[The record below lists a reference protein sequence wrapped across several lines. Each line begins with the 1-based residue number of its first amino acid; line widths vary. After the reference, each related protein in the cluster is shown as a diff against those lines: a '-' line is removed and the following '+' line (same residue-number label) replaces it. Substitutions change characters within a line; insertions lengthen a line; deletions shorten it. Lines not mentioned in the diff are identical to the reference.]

1 MDRRVDDPT
10 DSGLRLHTF
19 GFDGQPAG
27 DTSAFLRAVAV
38 ELPEARQDSAF
49 HADVANADKLADA
62 WSLRDES
69 HLRGSNDTNATMDVF
84 AIAQAALIIMGG
96 NLSPATKPC
105 DSCGGEFEIGSFSK
119 KEWRA
124 AGWGRCRSCVQ
135 KGKRARY
142 SDFYRPAVPG
152 SSKIDGGILCHPD
165 HPDPLAAILREYL
178 TEDYGTDCVER
189 LIKAALEYPTTFKHY
204 LRLYYYK
211 LYLLDSLKKAG
222 VPSDVVLN
230 LRRAIYDIP
239 DYFRRDGKLTSSTFH
254 QFTDPI
260 RQAMSKGKKKLRLA
274 CKKVFLAMDE
284 VSERVPL
291 NDIKKYVDG
300 DTAEAMTREE
310 LIERR
315 ADEAGFVPSIERLVD
330 DLVPML
336 RPEHRDHID
345 RFLMGPNG
353 TPLTSEQRKHP
364 DWIKL
369 VRLCFN
375 FYVGSKRNDRIDA
388 GIFNRCV
395 ERQRDEFRQQA
406 TESQRYKPIDLGL
419 PLRRRC
425 DNCGVDKAL
434 AEWLYPYCTSC
445 NAYWLSPNFRRMDRL
460 NRCCPICLLPPKSAE
475 FSYTL
480 RCGHTLHLKCLEYAR
495 SVRAE
500 CPGENIL
507 SVCPVCSD
515 PITDDLEKVVFVQDV
530 WPEHMEWW
538 PGPDHLDVAFSAES
552 AAECAHLAAS
562 AAVRDLS
569 ALVYYHQH
577 LAEAVAAKEKFW
589 EDEVVRALLKVKS
602 PACFCESLRLLPCRD
617 SVDAATKEEVT

>member
-49 HADVANADKLADA
+49 HADVANADKVADA

-178 TEDYGTDCVER
+178 AEDYGTDCVER

-260 RQAMSKGKKKLRLA
+260 RQAMSKGKKKT
-274 CKKVFLAMDE
+274 E
-284 VSERVPL
+284 VGVQKGLPRH
-291 NDIKKYVDG
+291 G
-300 DTAEAMTREE
+300 R
-310 LIERR
+310 
-315 ADEAGFVPSIERLVD
+315 
-330 DLVPML
+330 
-336 RPEHRDHID
+336 
-345 RFLMGPNG
+345 
-353 TPLTSEQRKHP
+353 
-364 DWIKL
+364 
-369 VRLCFN
+369 
-375 FYVGSKRNDRIDA
+375 
-388 GIFNRCV
+388 
-395 ERQRDEFRQQA
+395 
-406 TESQRYKPIDLGL
+406 SQR
-419 PLRRRC
+419 
-425 DNCGVDKAL
+425 
-434 AEWLYPYCTSC
+434 
-445 NAYWLSPNFRRMDRL
+445 
-460 NRCCPICLLPPKSAE
+460 
-475 FSYTL
+475 
-480 RCGHTLHLKCLEYAR
+480 AR
-495 SVRAE
+495 A
-500 CPGENIL
+500 
-507 SVCPVCSD
+507 
-515 PITDDLEKVVFVQDV
+515 
-530 WPEHMEWW
+530 PE
-538 PGPDHLDVAFSAES
+538 
-552 AAECAHLAAS
+552 
-562 AAVRDLS
+562 
-569 ALVYYHQH
+569 
-577 LAEAVAAKEKFW
+577 
-589 EDEVVRALLKVKS
+589 
-602 PACFCESLRLLPCRD
+602 
-617 SVDAATKEEVT
+617 

>member
-1 MDRRVDDPT
+1 MDTGQRLALF
-10 DSGLRLHTF
+10 GL
-19 GFDGQPAG
+19 DGQPAG
-27 DTSAFLRAVAV
+27 DTSAFLRAVEV
-38 ELPEARQDSAF
+38 KLPEERQDTEF
-49 HADVANADKLADA
+49 HTDMENANKLADA
-62 WSLRDES
+62 WSLREES
-69 HLRGSNDTNATMDVF
+69 YLKGLNDTNAAMEVF
-84 AIAQAALIIMGG
+84 ARAQHELIIMGI
-96 NLSPATKPC
+96 NLPPATKPC
-105 DSCGGEFEIGSFSK
+105 DSCGGEFEIGSFSR
-119 KEWRA
+119 KEWIA

-135 KGKRARY
+135 NGNPVRY
-142 SDFYRPAVPG
+142 SEYYRPAVPY
-152 SSKIDGGILCHPD
+152 SSKIDDSNLCHPD
-165 HPDPLAAILREYL
+165 SLAAILREYFA
-178 TEDYGTDCVER
+178 EDYGEDCVER
-189 LIKAALEYPTTFKHY
+189 LIKAASEYPMTFKHY

-211 LYLLDSLKKAG
+211 YKLLSGLKKAG
-222 VPSDVVLN
+222 ESSDVVN
-230 LRRAIYDIP
+230 NVRRAIYDIP
-239 DYFRRDGKLTSSTFH
+239 DYYGKDPTFRKVTER
-254 QFTDPI
+254 I

-345 RFLMGPNG
+345 RFRMGPNG
-353 TPLTSEQRKHP
+353 TPLTPEQRKHP

-375 FYVGSKRNDRIDA
+375 FYVGSKRRDRSDA
-388 GIFNRCV
+388 GVCNRGV
-395 ERQRDEFRQQA
+395 ERQRDECRQQA
-406 TESQRYKPIDLGL
+406 TEAQRHKPIGLGL

-530 WPEHMEWW
+530 WPEHMGLW
-538 PGPDHLDVAFSAES
+538 PGAPDPHDVAFVAER
-552 AAECAHLAAS
+552 AAKGAYLAAS
-562 AAVRDLS
+562 AAVRD
-569 ALVYYHQH
+569 
-577 LAEAVAAKEKFW
+577 AKKKVSDAIAMGVW
-589 EDEVVRALLKVKS
+589 EDIWRGREADTD
-602 PACFCESLRLLPCRD
+602 SLGA
-617 SVDAATKEEVT
+617 SS

>member
-1 MDRRVDDPT
+1 MCERRAPTALAEMDRVLMDRRQDDPT

-38 ELPEARQDSAF
+38 ELPEERQDSAF
-49 HADVANADKLADA
+49 HTDVANADTLADA

-69 HLRGSNDTNATMDVF
+69 HLKGSNDTNATMDVF

-152 SSKIDGGILCHPD
+152 SSKIDGGILSNPD

-178 TEDYGTDCVER
+178 AEDYGEDCVER

-222 VPSDVVLN
+222 VPADVVLN

-291 NDIKKYVDG
+291 NDIKKYVGG

-315 ADEAGFVPSIERLVD
+315 ADEASR
-330 DLVPML
+330 
-336 RPEHRDHID
+336 
-345 RFLMGPNG
+345 
-353 TPLTSEQRKHP
+353 
-364 DWIKL
+364 
-369 VRLCFN
+369 
-375 FYVGSKRNDRIDA
+375 
-388 GIFNRCV
+388 
-395 ERQRDEFRQQA
+395 
-406 TESQRYKPIDLGL
+406 
-419 PLRRRC
+419 
-425 DNCGVDKAL
+425 
-434 AEWLYPYCTSC
+434 
-445 NAYWLSPNFRRMDRL
+445 
-460 NRCCPICLLPPKSAE
+460 
-475 FSYTL
+475 
-480 RCGHTLHLKCLEYAR
+480 
-495 SVRAE
+495 
-500 CPGENIL
+500 
-507 SVCPVCSD
+507 
-515 PITDDLEKVVFVQDV
+515 
-530 WPEHMEWW
+530 
-538 PGPDHLDVAFSAES
+538 
-552 AAECAHLAAS
+552 
-562 AAVRDLS
+562 
-569 ALVYYHQH
+569 
-577 LAEAVAAKEKFW
+577 
-589 EDEVVRALLKVKS
+589 
-602 PACFCESLRLLPCRD
+602 
-617 SVDAATKEEVT
+617 

>member
-69 HLRGSNDTNATMDVF
+69 HLKGSNDTNATMDVF

-274 CKKVFLAMDE
+274 SKKVFLAMDE

-375 FYVGSKRNDRIDA
+375 FYVGSKRNIASMRESSTVASSASETNSGNRPRSHSGTSRSIWGYRCGDDA
-388 GIFNRCV
+388 TT
-395 ERQRDEFRQQA
+395 A
-406 TESQRYKPIDLGL
+406 ESTKP
-419 PLRRRC
+419 
-425 DNCGVDKAL
+425 
-434 AEWLYPYCTSC
+434 
-445 NAYWLSPNFRRMDRL
+445 WLSGYT
-460 NRCCPICLLPPKSAE
+460 PIVPRATPIGCLPISAGWTV
-475 FSYTL
+475 SIVV
-480 RCGHTLHLKCLEYAR
+480 A
-495 SVRAE
+495 
-500 CPGENIL
+500 L
-507 SVCPVCSD
+507 SVC
-515 PITDDLEKVVFVQDV
+515 
-530 WPEHMEWW
+530 
-538 PGPDHLDVAFSAES
+538 
-552 AAECAHLAAS
+552 
-562 AAVRDLS
+562 
-569 ALVYYHQH
+569 
-577 LAEAVAAKEKFW
+577 
-589 EDEVVRALLKVKS
+589 
-602 PACFCESLRLLPCRD
+602 SLPNQQNSHIHC
-617 SVDAATKEEVT
+617 DAATRYT

>member
-69 HLRGSNDTNATMDVF
+69 HLKGSNDTNATMDVF

-178 TEDYGTDCVER
+178 AEDYGTDCVER

-434 AEWLYPYCTSC
+434 AEWRYPYCTSC
-445 NAYWLSPNFRRMDRL
+445 NVHWLSPRFRRMDRL
-460 NRCCPICLLPPKSAE
+460 NGCCPICLLPPKSAE

-530 WPEHMEWW
+530 WPEHMGLW
-538 PGPDHLDVAFSAES
+538 PGAPDPHDVAFVAER
-552 AAECAHLAAS
+552 AAKGAYLAAS
-562 AAVRDLS
+562 AAVRD
-569 ALVYYHQH
+569 
-577 LAEAVAAKEKFW
+577 AKKKVSDAIAMGVW
-589 EDEVVRALLKVKS
+589 EDIWRGREADTD
-602 PACFCESLRLLPCRD
+602 SLGA
-617 SVDAATKEEVT
+617 SS